1 MRLST
6 NSNEVKMA
14 RSDADGQ
21 MQEFLLHARSIHL
34 TIAATAFLLFAAM
47 LGVPASDLKIAR
59 RDLERMQ
66 IALKSGEVD
75 KLVQKAYLLA
85 GRGPGLWKSKFSG
98 TYAWQLD
105 FREGDRT
112 RTVLARLYHQGL
124 DAELPLEEQLI
135 PRVAPGDKGA
145 SETCD
150 TIVRPDRLAYRFET
164 KVPDRPSLSDARRLW
179 NCLARLQV
187 GNVINVSYDRASPI
201 PLVEH
206 LTNNFPNNFISARPR
221 TADRQGFADHIAK
234 QAIPAM
240 FVEEYD
246 KFPYLEYS
254 PGAAETGD
262 VVDPAKL
269 AKTPY
274 AFVVGETTANA
285 NQILY
290 TIPIRIP
297 LSMRFLPLDVQSLLI
312 EEFFPGVRPGE
323 FDRRFKTL
331 SEWSGTRANRPID
344 VLLEDIESEM
354 EKSADTL
361 ELFGAKVPF
370 KAVAVVGTILVSI
383 LQCYLAFHLKHLLMA
398 FPTVEAIPPV
408 PWIGAMQ
415 GRWPKAMTL
424 ASTVLLPTVVVAV
437 LLARGYDTVGWITT
451 IIMFAVALGAGGFLW
466 RTFNQYWAKIL
477 RPPPLQTIP
486 G

>member
-1 MRLST
+1 
-6 NSNEVKMA
+6 
-14 RSDADGQ
+14 
-21 MQEFLLHARSIHL
+21 MQEFLLHARTIHL
-34 TIAATAFLLFAAM
+34 TIATTAFLLFAAM
-47 LGVPASDLKIAR
+47 IGLPASDLKIAR

-66 IALKSGEVD
+66 IALKSGEID

-85 GRGPGLWKSKFSG
+85 GRGPGLWKSKFKG
-98 TYAWQLD
+98 TYAWELG
-105 FREGDRT
+105 FREGDQT
-112 RTVLARLYHQGL
+112 RAVLARLYHQGL

-135 PRVAPGDKGA
+135 PRVAPAEKGA

-164 KVPDRPSLSDARRLW
+164 KIPDRPSLSDMRRLW

-187 GNVINVSYDRASPI
+187 GNVINVSYDRATPI
-201 PLVEH
+201 PLVEK
-206 LTNNFPNNFISARPR
+206 LTNNFPNNFVSAKPR
-221 TADRQGFADHIAK
+221 AADRQEFSEHIVK
-234 QAIPAM
+234 QAIPGI
-240 FVEEYD
+240 FIEEYD

-262 VVDPAKL
+262 VVDPARL
-269 AKTPY
+269 GRTPY
-274 AFVVGETTANA
+274 AFVVGEKAASPNEA
-285 NQILY
+285 LY

-297 LSMRFLPLDVQSLLI
+297 LSMRFLSLDVQGLLI
-312 EEFFPGVRPGE
+312 EEFFPGIGPGE

-344 VLLEDIESEM
+344 VLLEDIESEL

-370 KAVAVVGTILVSI
+370 KAVAIVGTILVSI

-398 FPTVEAIPPV
+398 FPAVEAVPPV

-424 ASTVLLPTVVVAV
+424 ASTGLLPTVVVGV

-451 IIMFAVALGAGGFLW
+451 IIMFAVALAAGGFLW
-466 RTFNQYWAKIL
+466 HAFNQYWATML
-477 RPPPLQTIP
+477 HSLPR
-486 G
+486 